1 MIRISAS
8 TLTNRQM
15 LLYRL
20 HSQNTARQTGTH
32 HQMVCRYPST
42 NSWGISVKW
51 KSNRAHRANRYE
63 PMMPMMSASMIRST
77 RDSHLRSTFPMYRP
91 IRRRPLS
98 QGGVILP
105 PLPLFRCHPNIAQNN
120 EKIKSKNVVSIRRI
134 RGNVFALSA
143 GILWPIPGGSA
154 CQKSLAEFAARRPR
168 IRFDPFFTAACT
180 S

>member
-63 PMMPMMSASMIRST
+63 PMMPVMSASMIRST

-105 PLPLFRCHPNIAQNN
+105 PLPLFICHPNIAQNN
-120 EKIKSKNVVSIRRI
+120 EKIKSKNVV
-134 RGNVFALSA
+134 
-143 GILWPIPGGSA
+143 
-154 CQKSLAEFAARRPR
+154 
-168 IRFDPFFTAACT
+168 
-180 S
+180 